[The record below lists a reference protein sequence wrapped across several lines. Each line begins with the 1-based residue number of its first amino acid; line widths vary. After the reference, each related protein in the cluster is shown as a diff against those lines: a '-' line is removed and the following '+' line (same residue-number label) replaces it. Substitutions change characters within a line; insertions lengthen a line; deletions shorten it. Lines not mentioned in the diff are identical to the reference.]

1 MTARVSI
8 SILLA
13 LGLSAGTALAQRR
26 GGRAP
31 QGPVRRDLVRP
42 APPQQQQQAPPPQT
56 QQQAPPQ
63 QAQPQGN
70 QPGFRLHGPGP
81 HMGDWLRQREGL
93 SPDQRLKELEK
104 DPTYQRLS
112 PQRQERLRNQLQN
125 FDNLP
130 QQRQQQIL
138 NRMDVFEHLP
148 ADQQQRA
155 RTLFQQFR
163 DLPQDRRQELNRG
176 FRDLRDLSPEERQK
190 ALDSD
195 DYKSRFSDQERDI
208 MRGMSDMGIAPGRPR
223 PQDNPH
229 DD

>member
-13 LGLSAGTALAQRR
+13 LGLSAGAAFAQRR
-26 GGRAP
+26 GGRGP

-42 APPQQQQQAPPPQT
+42 APQQQAPPAQRQE
-56 QQQAPPQ
+56 QQRPP
-63 QAQPQGN
+63 QAQPEGNN

-81 HMGDWLRQREGL
+81 HMGDWLRKREGM
-93 SPDQRLKELEK
+93 SPQQRLQDLEK

-148 ADQQQRA
+148 PDQQQRA
-155 RTLFQQFR
+155 RSLFQQFR

-176 FRDLRDLSPEERQK
+176 FRDLRDLSPQDRQK

-208 MRGMSDMGIAPGRPR
+208 LRGMSDMGLTPGRPSPPSN
-223 PQDNPH
+223 PQN
-229 DD
+229 